1 MKKTKLKKERH
12 HHICTKC
19 CNNNLNGLVM
29 KELRVKA
36 LNSIKKMK
44 DSIMKDILMGT
55 NERHFYRD
63 KALQIHFH
71 YTPEKA

>member
-1 MKKTKLKKERH
+1 
-12 HHICTKC
+12 
-19 CNNNLNGLVM
+19 M